1 MNDYDLNNFN
11 FLRSLTEE
19 QFDDWLAQA
28 SADDVDYA
36 LELLAEARRQ
46 LHLLTAELLD
56 GPDIGVA
63 DAVEAINQIRSK
75 YNV

>member
-36 LELLAEARRQ
+36 LELLREARRQ